1 MMRKL
6 PLLLLPGLLMPMLSL
21 ADNDDWIGLED
32 EAARSRAGFLL
43 SQDQQ
48 DNQTQSLYLQHN
60 LSDSAELY
68 LDYSQDRLNQ
78 PQQAFISEDFSG
90 ELSFDLNPDWR
101 MAIGYQ
107 FQGHNGELEINQSA
121 LRVEYAPWP
130 AFMSL
135 QWSAG
140 DVRLYA
146 RDDLPGHSNT
156 ARSIRSDLASQQIEL
171 GWWFDDFTLSA
182 QYRHYDYQRD
192 ISQLETRPLLQLL
205 VKPGALAQSGLLIS
219 QQSSIDLSIP
229 FEPHR
234 FGAHILSSTSA
245 LNQRSIRSL
254 QMDWIHNLDTHF
266 DAMIFISRY
275 QGSDPNWTL
284 SAGLEWNG

>member
-6 PLLLLPGLLMPMLSL
+6 PLILLPGMLMPMLAL

-43 SQDQQ
+43 TLDQQ
-48 DNQTQSLYLQHN
+48 NNRTRSLYLQHS
-60 LSDSAELY
+60 LSDSTEVY
-68 LDYSQDRLNQ
+68 LNYSHDRLNQ
-78 PQQAFISEDFSG
+78 PQQAFISEDFSA
-90 ELSFDLNPDWR
+90 ELLLDLNLDWR
-101 MAIGYQ
+101 IAAGYQ

-121 LRVEYAPWP
+121 LRIEYAPWP

-146 RDDLPGHSNT
+146 RDDLSAVVNAG
-156 ARSIRSDLASQQIEL
+156 RSIRSDLGSQQIEL

-182 QYRHYDYQRD
+182 QYRDFDYQRD

-205 VKPGALAQSGLLIS
+205 VKPGALAQSGLLLS
-219 QQSSIDLSIP
+219 RQSSIDLSIP
-229 FEPHR
+229 LEPHR
-234 FGAHILSSTSA
+234 FGAHIQSSTSA
-245 LNQRSIRSL
+245 LDNSTIRSL
-254 QMDWIHNLDTHF
+254 QLDWIHNLNAHF
-266 DAMIFISRY
+266 NAMIFISRY
-275 QGSDPNWTL
+275 QGSDPNWTI